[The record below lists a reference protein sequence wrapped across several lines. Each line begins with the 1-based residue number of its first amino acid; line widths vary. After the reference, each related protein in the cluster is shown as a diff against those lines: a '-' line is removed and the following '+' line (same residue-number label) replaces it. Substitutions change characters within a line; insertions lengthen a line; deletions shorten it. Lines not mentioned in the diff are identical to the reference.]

1 MRRTITLA
9 FVVAAAV
16 ALAGEPASAQIS
28 HQGQDISDHVVLRD
42 GSLSSRAP
50 VVCPFNASFTGRG
63 LFRVLPDGTQ
73 ASEPF
78 TVPAGRQLV
87 ITDVDWTVDAS
98 AIGLPLISGETVRT
112 RVLIGNGTTFHPV
125 FLSRTVQVGP
135 KAGRVSG
142 SEQLTTGFVVA
153 SNTAICPN
161 SGEFNSGTV
170 KAARLIEFAMRGYL
184 INAH

>member
-42 GSLSSRAP
+42 GSLSSRDP
-50 VVCPFNASFTGRG
+50 LVCPFNASFTGRG

-87 ITDVDWTVDAS
+87 ITDVEWTVHALS
-98 AIGLPLISGETVRT
+98 SGSPLTSGETVRT

-125 FLSRTVQVGP
+125 FLSRTVRWVP
-135 KAGRVSG
+135 RLA
-142 SEQLTTGFVVA
+142 A
-153 SNTAICPN
+153 SPGVN
-161 SGEFNSGTV
+161 S
-170 KAARLIEFAMRGYL
+170 
-184 INAH
+184 